1 MAVEKVNEMDK
12 LLHMVDKL
20 FFAERYER
28 KRKQVMSWFLG
39 LAVLYYGCHVVA
51 AAVRGCLG

>member
-1 MAVEKVNEMDK
+1 MDK

-28 KRKQVMSWFLG
+28 KRQQVLGWFLA
-39 LAVLYYGCHVVA
+39 LAVIYYGCHVVVA
-51 AAVRGCLG
+51 LLRGLG